1 MKIIY
6 FSFIFF
12 YLIKQITNYYVFPLK
27 VIDKLDKIENF
38 LSFNSTYTI
47 LEIGTPKQIVNFY
60 FSVNHNKMYM
70 TDIGCRNTN
79 LYYFN
84 LESSSLNIIGGIDFD
99 SDQPNNKIIFF
110 ESLYFFN
117 DTNLSQSIEMEEYPL
132 LLLTNFT
139 EEVFETGICGDIG
152 LAIMQYENY
161 ENEPDEFEYYMKYL
175 KTLNNYFSFFYYN
188 GSDYL
193 INSIFLHLEF
203 KDLFQD
209 VKNISWVNPILRNEM
224 LHWEIN
230 MKEIFY
236 NKVHFN
242 NKIILELNPLF
253 ELIIGTNDY
262 KNNITK
268 DFFNSYINKG
278 ICSMVEID
286 GYTLFECDEKHFD
299 IKDIK
304 NFPTLYMFNNDINHI
319 FEMKGEELFHQLNN
333 KYYFKIIF
341 PIKDL
346 VPSRWVIG
354 KIFFRK
360 YPTIFSP
367 SNRLIG
373 FYINPNEGI
382 IEGLNTED
390 NENNEDNENENNNNK
405 SSNNRIYVYIIIG
418 VVAII
423 FTVLGIFIGKKI
435 FLKKKR
441 KANELIDDNY
451 QYEPQ
456 NNIN

>member
-1 MKIIY
+1 MKIIS

-12 YLIKQITNYYVFPLK
+12 YLINQITSYFVFPLK

-38 LSFNSTYTI
+38 LSFNSTYTT
-47 LEIGTPKQIVNFY
+47 LDIGIPQQKVNFY
-60 FSVNHNKMYM
+60 FSVNHNKMYV
-70 TDIGCRNTN
+70 TDKGCRNVN

-84 LESSSLNIIGGIDFD
+84 FESSTLNILGGIDFD
-99 SDQPNNKIIFF
+99 SDEPNNKIVFF
-110 ESLYFFN
+110 ESLFFFN
-117 DTNLSQSIEMEEYPL
+117 DTNLTQSIEIDEYPL
-132 LLLTNFT
+132 LLITNFT
-139 EEVFETGICGDIG
+139 EEIFETGMCGDLG

-161 ENEPDEFEYYMKYL
+161 EDEPDEFEYYMKYL

-203 KDLFQD
+203 KEMFQD
-209 VKNISWVNPILRNEM
+209 VTNISWVNPILRNDM
-224 LHWEIN
+224 LHWEID

-236 NKVHFN
+236 KKVHFN

-262 KNNITK
+262 KTNITK
-268 DFFNSYINKG
+268 DYFNSYINKK
-278 ICSMVEID
+278 ICSMVEI
-286 GYTLFECDEKHFD
+286 GEYALFECDEKNFD
-299 IKDIK
+299 VKDIK
-304 NFPTLYMFNNDINHI
+304 KFPTLYMYNSDINHI
-319 FEMKGEELFHQLNN
+319 FEMKGEELFHLLNN

-346 VPSRWVIG
+346 VPNRWIIG

-382 IEGLNTED
+382 IEGLD
-390 NENNEDNENENNNNK
+390 NQDDDESKNNNK
-405 SSNNRIYVYIIIG
+405 IYIYIIVAI
-418 VVAII
+418 VVIII
-423 FTVLGIFIGKKI
+423 FTGLGIFIGKNI
-435 FLKKKR
+435 FFKKRR
-441 KANELIDDNY
+441 KANELIDDDY
-451 QYEPQ
+451 QYET
-456 NNIN
+456 NNKIN